1 MGVPGVPWH
10 TQILADH
17 LTLSQPGGKD
27 YVHLNT
33 TGTPGFS
40 DLPTALCS
48 IVCNQIQTL
57 TGVSYCT
64 FMFFRGGPNYKNG
77 YWLEKKISLK
87 FLKCDQLTKARE
99 SSNTFTEYAEKVHE
113 KKISRLAKQVLWPQ
127 ILCGWGRTAG
137 HGPGLLAGRI
147 F

>member
-1 MGVPGVPWH
+1 
-10 TQILADH
+10 
-17 LTLSQPGGKD
+17 
-27 YVHLNT
+27 
-33 TGTPGFS
+33 
-40 DLPTALCS
+40 
-48 IVCNQIQTL
+48 
-57 TGVSYCT
+57 
-64 FMFFRGGPNYKNG
+64 MFFRGGPNYKNG

-127 ILCGWGRTAG
+127 ILCGWAARLAMALACWPGEFFNHTAAAAQ
-137 HGPGLLAGRI
+137 HNMCKTLMKSQSDFQLFCQTVSNHYITICDCLSLRKPLCLWHSTLNLVVLILL